1 MQDTEIAKRLEF
13 ALKIAA
19 EAGTFAKSFFK
30 EIDNLK
36 IESKGHQ
43 DLVSNADKD
52 TETMIRAAIAQ
63 SWPDDG
69 IVGEEHGRKH
79 GTSGYDWVIDPID
92 GTANFVRGIPQWC
105 VAIACSYQGDAVI
118 GVINEPVS
126 GELFSCRRNG
136 GAFCNGKPISTSSLS
151 SISEGSV
158 GTGFSGRAPAGNIVG
173 IIARIV
179 ADGGVFFRNASGA
192 LMLAYVAAGRLLGYL
207 EEHMNSW
214 DCVAGLLLIE
224 EAGGTIVKPD
234 PNTVLD
240 HGTVVVA
247 GAPKVFAEIDAL
259 ARENFTV
266 KT

>member
-1 MQDTEIAKRLEF
+1 MHDTEISKRLEF

-19 EAGTFAKSFFK
+19 EAGTFAKSFFN
-30 EIDNLK
+30 EIDSLK

-63 SWPDDG
+63 NWPNDG
-69 IVGEEHGRKH
+69 IVGEEHGREH
-79 GTSGYDWVIDPID
+79 GTSGFDWVIDPID

-105 VAIACSYQGDAVI
+105 VAIACSYMGEAVI

-126 GELFSCRRNG
+126 GELFSCKRNG
-136 GAFCNGKPISTSSLS
+136 GAFCNGKPISTSNLA

-158 GTGFSGRAPAGNIVG
+158 GTGFSGRAPADHVVG
-173 IIARIV
+173 IIARII

-214 DCVAGLLLIE
+214 DCVAGLLLVE
-224 EAGGTIVKPD
+224 EAGGMIVAPD
-234 PNTVLD
+234 PQTVLD
-240 HGTVVVA
+240 KGTVVIA
-247 GAPKVFAEIDAL
+247 GAPNVFADVEML
-259 ARENFTV
+259 ARDNFTI
-266 KT
+266 KY